1 MRDGRKKFLIVA
13 SGLIAGILG
22 AHFILDPGDSSRPL
36 ETPADTENQP
46 PVSQPLAQHL
56 ASRPM
61 TAPPGRAEL
70 PPRRAPKP
78 AYRPKPAQAPST
90 GKPADAPK
98 GLVEFEVI
106 DGDAVAFG
114 DVLLG
119 KPDAGPEVKSGYAEP
134 PVPLLWEKPQIPYV
148 ISPDLPNPG
157 RIQKAFDYFAK
168 HTPVTFVPYQG
179 QKDAIVFQVG
189 TQHCYS
195 YLGRV
200 GGLQPLKLAAG
211 CQSQEII
218 HELMHARGF
227 VHEQSRPD
235 RDQYVEIVWNN
246 IEEKYKEQFMV
257 VPEFFSETSR
267 GAPFDY
273 RSVMM
278 YEPTAFALQPGL
290 ITLKSLNSQPIS
302 PIHDGLS
309 EGDLKR
315 VNHLFGLPD

>member
-106 DGDAVAFG
+106 DGDGAVHQRGNRFEG
-114 DVLLG
+114 NLSD
-119 KPDAGPEVKSGYAEP
+119 
-134 PVPLLWEKPQIPYV
+134 
-148 ISPDLPNPG
+148 
-157 RIQKAFDYFAK
+157 
-168 HTPVTFVPYQG
+168 
-179 QKDAIVFQVG
+179 
-189 TQHCYS
+189 
-195 YLGRV
+195 
-200 GGLQPLKLAAG
+200 AAG
-211 CQSQEII
+211 RE
-218 HELMHARGF
+218 AVGDG
-227 VHEQSRPD
+227 VD
-235 RDQYVEIVWNN
+235 R
-246 IEEKYKEQFMV
+246 
-257 VPEFFSETSR
+257 
-267 GAPFDY
+267 APN
-273 RSVMM
+273 R
-278 YEPTAFALQPGL
+278 AGL
-290 ITLKSLNSQPIS
+290 LL
-302 PIHDGLS
+302 
-309 EGDLKR
+309 R
-315 VNHLFGLPD
+315 